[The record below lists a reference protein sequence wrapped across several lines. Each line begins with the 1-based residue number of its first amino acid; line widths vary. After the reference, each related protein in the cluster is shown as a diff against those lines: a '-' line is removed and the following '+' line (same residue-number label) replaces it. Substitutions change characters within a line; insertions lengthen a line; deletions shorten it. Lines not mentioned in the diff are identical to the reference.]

1 MASTI
6 QAYRYDLFPTAIW
19 QFEQTDCAALNQEL
33 LGLIRA
39 EQARD
44 GVGLRNRSSV
54 NGWHSQLDLH
64 TRPDFRRFVEL
75 MNQAAATVIQFQKWD
90 LKRITPVI
98 TECWAVVNGK
108 YGSNQFHRHP
118 HANISG
124 VYYVQ
129 TPEKCGALIFRDPRP
144 VAAMMAP
151 PVTQRTAWTEL
162 TRAYQPQAGKMLLF
176 PSWLEHGVG
185 VNESD
190 EERIAIS
197 FNVSFRIAN
206 PLTPV
211 PSTATSETP

>member
-6 QAYRYDLFPTAIW
+6 QVSRHDVFPTAIW
-19 QFEQTDCAALNQEL
+19 QFEETDCATLNQEL

-44 GVGLRNRSSV
+44 NVGVRNRSSV

-64 TRPDFRRFVEL
+64 TRPEFRRFVEL
-75 MNQAAATVIQFQKWD
+75 MNRAAATVIQFQKWD
-90 LKRITPVI
+90 LTRITPVI

-118 HANISG
+118 HAIISG

-151 PVTQRTAWTEL
+151 PITQRSPWTEL
-162 TRAYQPQAGKMLLF
+162 SRAYQPQAGKMLLF
-176 PSWLEHGVG
+176 PSWLEHGVAA
-185 VNESD
+185 NESD
-190 EERIAIS
+190 EDRIAIS
-197 FNVSFRIAN
+197 FNISFRIAN
-206 PLTPV
+206 PTAPV
-211 PSTATSETP
+211 PPAATADV